1 MAELQP
7 DRLKVEHSHQVLEW
21 RDVKEDTTG
30 YYFRALGCLFQLLNN
45 KIIND
50 TEKKSMIKQHNLG
63 KTIHRDVSPS

>member
-30 YYFRALGCLFQLLNN
+30 YYFRALGCFFQLLNN
-45 KIIND
+45 EIIND
-50 TEKKSMIKQHNLG
+50 TEKKVN
-63 KTIHRDVSPS
+63 D